1 MESGSL
7 NRKETSVEMYFS
19 LNWQNA
25 HFSRKSISHWVFEV
39 TTTMLPFGIRQLA
52 RLLVRPIVNHFLGDL
67 GDIFQIMEERLSEEE
82 KPWLAGS
89 RMGLADFN
97 MSFGIDMAS
106 ARGYFDGEKYPKVQA
121 WLEKIHAREAYKALD
136 EGDGYDLVNFT

>member
-1 MESGSL
+1 
-7 NRKETSVEMYFS
+7 MYFS